1 MDATLQTQAP
11 RRTRAVII
19 RERVQV
25 RLALDS
31 CGPAIGAILKENGI
45 ELPGMSWEKVWPH
58 WLIACDR
65 DATEGSSN
73 EIIGCLQVMP
83 SKPIAY
89 CEMLC
94 VRPKV
99 SFKLRAIS
107 IRKLIQQVIA
117 TAYHGGASYVACNV
131 DFGNDRFENVVE
143 KLNVVRMCERTLF
156 MKRLK
161 D

>member
-1 MDATLQTQAP
+1 MEPEVQTVAVAKK
-11 RRTRAVII
+11 RTRAVIY
-19 RERVQV
+19 RDRVQI
-25 RLALDS
+25 RLAVDAAGS
-31 CGPAIGAILKENGI
+31 AIAEVLKENGI
-45 ELPGMSWEKVWPH
+45 ELPGASFEKVWPN
-58 WLIACDR
+58 WLLACDG
-65 DATEGSSN
+65 DTV
-73 EIIGCLQVMP
+73 IGVLQVMP

-99 SFKLRAIS
+99 SFKLRAIA
-107 IRKLIQQVIA
+107 IRKLIQQGIA

-131 DFGNDRFENVVE
+131 DFGNDKFENVVE

-161 D
+161 V

>member
-1 MDATLQTQAP
+1 MIEQVLNTP
-11 RRTRAVII
+11 VSKRTRAVIM
-19 RERVQV
+19 REKVKI
-25 RLALDS
+25 RLALDET
-31 CGPAIGAILKENGI
+31 GPLIAEVLKENGI
-45 ELPGMSWEKVWPH
+45 ELPGMDWSKVFPH
-58 WLIACDR
+58 WLLATCD
-65 DATEGSSN
+65 DDV
-73 EIIGCLQVMP
+73 IGVLQVMP

-99 SFKLRAIS
+99 SFKLRAIA
-107 IRKLIQQVIA
+107 IRKLIQQGIA

-131 DFGNDRFENVVE
+131 DFGNDKFENVVE

-161 D
+161 V

>member
-1 MDATLQTQAP
+1 MEATTQTVVRSAK
-11 RRTRAVII
+11 RTRADAY
-19 RERVQV
+19 RDRVQI

-31 CGPAIGAILKENGI
+31 CGPAIAAVLKENGI
-45 ELPGMSWEKVWPH
+45 DLPGMSWEKVWPH
-58 WLIACDR
+58 WLIACDK
-65 DATEGSSN
+65 DATEGE

-94 VRPKV
+94 VTGKV
-99 SFKLRAIS
+99 SFKLRAIA
-107 IRKLIQQVIA
+107 IRKLIQQGIA
-117 TAYHGGASYVACNV
+117 TGYHGGASYLAFNV
-131 DFGNDRFENVVE
+131 DFGNDKFTTVIKKMNAQMMCGRF
-143 KLNVVRMCERTLF
+143 LF